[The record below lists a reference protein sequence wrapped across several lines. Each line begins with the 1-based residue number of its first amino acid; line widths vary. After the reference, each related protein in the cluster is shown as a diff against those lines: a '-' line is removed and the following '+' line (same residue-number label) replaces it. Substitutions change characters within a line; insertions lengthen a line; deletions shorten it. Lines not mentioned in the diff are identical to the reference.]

1 MHLSSLSNIELEA
14 TCFVFDANRCVCNV
28 KWTCQ
33 GFLQGSGQ
41 GRGETVQGVTFKFNR
56 GP

>member
-14 TCFVFDANRCVCNV
+14 TCFVFDATDVFAMSNGHVRV
-28 KWTCQ
+28 
-33 GFLQGSGQ
+33 FLQGSGQ